1 MIGDEEHMLPMA
13 ADTLSIAVMEIVDNA
28 LMLLTPE
35 AMDAHLLDSTV
46 GSPRRSFVVGVQQ

>member
-1 MIGDEEHMLPMA
+1 MIVDEEHKLPLA

-28 LMLLTPE
+28 RMLLTPE

-46 GSPRRSFVVGVQQ
+46 ASPQHRFVVGAQQ

>member
-1 MIGDEEHMLPMA
+1 VIGDEEHMLPLA
-13 ADTLSIAVMEIVDNA
+13 ADTLSIGVMEIVDNA

-46 GSPRRSFVVGVQQ
+46 ASPQRGFVVRAQQ

>member
-1 MIGDEEHMLPMA
+1 VIVDEEHKLPLA

-28 LMLLTPE
+28 RMLLTPE

-46 GSPRRSFVVGVQQ
+46 GSPRRGLVVRVQQ

>member
-1 MIGDEEHMLPMA
+1 MLPLA
-13 ADTLSIAVMEIVDNA
+13 ADTPSIAVMEIVDNA

-46 GSPRRSFVVGVQQ
+46 GPPQRGFVVGAQH

>member
-1 MIGDEEHMLPMA
+1 MIGDEEHMLPLA
-13 ADTLSIAVMEIVDNA
+13 ADTVSIAVMEIVDNA

-46 GSPRRSFVVGVQQ
+46 GSPQRGFVVRAQQ